1 MVFPSGVPI
10 ALCCIAPI
18 LAAKVFG
25 SSGDEI
31 TLGKKGDETKW
42 PYGGA
47 LDAAKSFGAKV
58 VEKNVDEVSLIIIRK
73 VYLIH
78 ISGL

>member
-1 MVFPSGVPI
+1 
-10 ALCCIAPI
+10 
-18 LAAKVFG
+18 VFG
-25 SSGDEI
+25 SSGVEI
-31 TLGKKGDETKW
+31 TLGRKGDETEW